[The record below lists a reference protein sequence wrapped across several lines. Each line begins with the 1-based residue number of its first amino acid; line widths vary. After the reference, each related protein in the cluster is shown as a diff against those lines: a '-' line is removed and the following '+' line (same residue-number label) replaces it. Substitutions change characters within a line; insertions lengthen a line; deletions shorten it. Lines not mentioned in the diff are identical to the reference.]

1 MDAVDTEGGNRMSDL
16 PDSRHDLG
24 SVQASRWTDQPEV
37 IRLARL
43 GVSGR
48 ATDAEDCER
57 LLSMLGLGFTAEEI
71 KNRLSANLS
80 APSSEVDR

>member
-1 MDAVDTEGGNRMSDL
+1 MSDL

-43 GVSGR
+43 GVSAR

-57 LLSMLGLGFTAEEI
+57 LLSMLGLDFTAEEVAAFKRDAI
-71 KNRLSANLS
+71 KDTVIYAVGETGELR
-80 APSSEVDR
+80 